1 MVEDEIP
8 MMPHNTFPTIRY
20 RRLISIAITSNYE
33 NIMPDVVG
41 QVKLIQG
48 TDLQNPRLAFRT
60 VRLVISDNAS
70 SLFRDMYIK
79 SVIKYRVILITS
91 VNPRLIKGKLTL
103 TTTTATR
110 FYHDSS
116 IDPIQQFIRKYEVGN
131 HS

>member
-1 MVEDEIP
+1 
-8 MMPHNTFPTIRY
+8 
-20 RRLISIAITSNYE
+20 
-33 NIMPDVVG
+33 MPDVVG

-48 TDLQNPRLAFRT
+48 TDLQNPRLASKIVVGLLLNSFRT